1 MKYKLFIAFVIG
13 VLSVSCNNT
22 KHRTFSELDKR
33 IQDTLLKQESD
44 IYGCYPDLIDFTG
57 NYKIIH
63 KTFGPWTYRLIVL
76 NVSTGKSYGFA
87 YNTPTPFIITTN
99 EIIHPKRYNIL
110 SLGIEPTDTFVVIK
124 IN

>member
-1 MKYKLFIAFVIG
+1 MKYILFIAFVIC

-22 KHRTFSELDKR
+22 KYRTFSELDKC
-33 IQDTLLKQESD
+33 I
-44 IYGCYPDLIDFTG
+44 IDFTG
-57 NYKIIH
+57 SYKIIH
-63 KTFGPWTYRLIVL
+63 KTFGPWTYRLTVL
-76 NVSTGKSYGFA
+76 NVVTGKSYGFA

-110 SLGIEPTDTFVVIK
+110 TLGIEPTDTFVVVS